1 MTGPSTGAGS
11 FRDPAGSVHV
21 VGRRVYRTIARRAAS
36 DFERAEN
43 EGLYSRL
50 VSGGRLIPHRRLEEA
65 EATALGFDAPI
76 VLEHPRLPFVSWPYE
91 WPFPA
96 LKAAALFHLDVHLDA
111 LAMGFTLSDASAFN
125 VQFRGPHPVFV
136 DTLSFR
142 PYREG
147 EYWLGHR
154 QFCEQ
159 FLNPLLMHS
168 LLGVSHAPWFRGSLE
183 GVPAT
188 ELAALLRPRHR
199 LSWNVAVHVL
209 LPARYQRASS
219 RASAARVAS
228 ARKLPREGLLAMLR
242 GLRGWIRRLEPAGAG
257 RSVWGDYART
267 NSYSP
272 AEQSAKR
279 EFVGRFVS
287 RLAPETVWDLGC
299 NTGDYAAAAL
309 EAGARRVV
317 GFDADAVAAGRAFER
332 ALREGLD
339 FLPLVLDAANPTPSQ
354 GWAQQERPGLRERA
368 DADAVLALA
377 LVHHL
382 AIGRNVPLDR
392 LVDWLVDLAPAG
404 VVEFVPKSDPM
415 VEELLRLRED
425 VFDGYG
431 EERFLECLGRRAE
444 VLESARVSAGGRL
457 LVSYRRR

>member
-1 MTGPSTGAGS
+1 MTGTSTSAGS

-21 VGRRVYRTIARRAAS
+21 LGRRVFRTISRRALAA
-36 DFERAEN
+36 FESAE
-43 EGLYSRL
+43 EQGLFSRL
-50 VSGGRLIPHRRLEEA
+50 VTQERLLPHRRLDEA
-65 EATALGFDAPI
+65 EATALGLDAPI

-91 WPFPA
+91 WSFPA

-111 LAMGFTLSDASAFN
+111 LGSGFTLSDASAFN
-125 VQFRGPHPVFV
+125 VQFQGPRPVFI

-142 PYREG
+142 PYRDG

-159 FLNPLLMHS
+159 FLNPLLMHA

-188 ELAALLRPRHR
+188 DLAALLRARHR

-209 LPARYQRASS
+209 LPARFQRAST
-219 RASAARVAS
+219 RDGAVRVS
-228 ARKLPREGLLAMLR
+228 SGRKLPLEGLLAMLR
-242 GLRGWIRRLEPAGAG
+242 GLRSWIRRLEPAGPDRTAW
-257 RSVWGDYART
+257 SDYARE
-267 NSYSP
+267 NSYAP
-272 AEQSAKR
+272 DEQRGKR
-279 EFVGRFVS
+279 EFVEKFVA

-299 NTGDYAAAAL
+299 NTGDYAVAAL
-309 EAGARRVV
+309 GAGARRVV
-317 GFDADAVAAGRAFER
+317 GFDADGVAAARAFER
-332 ALREGLD
+332 ARREDLD

-354 GWAQQERPGLRERA
+354 GWAQRERTGLRERA

-382 AIGRNVPLDR
+382 AIARNVPLEL

-415 VEELLRLRED
+415 VQELLRLRED
-425 VFDGYG
+425 VFESYT

-444 VLESARVSAGGRL
+444 TLDTARVSASGRL